1 MPGGYAECQKR
12 AMLAV
17 CSVEVGRWYGTTRGR
32 TYRGRA
38 MKLKL
43 AFLFLLCGI
52 VTVQAQTTLT
62 PGVVSPTPSSPTGLP
77 AGPTFSSCS
86 YACNS
91 QYLSCV
97 NPCSTAAGIA
107 SGAPVLGSVIGGALP
122 SNTPNTAGQ
131 CFLNCTNL
139 RQTCTLGCSGLPF
152 D

>member
-1 MPGGYAECQKR
+1 
-12 AMLAV
+12 
-17 CSVEVGRWYGTTRGR
+17 
-32 TYRGRA
+32 

-43 AFLFLLCGI
+43 VFLFLLCSLA
-52 VTVQAQTTLT
+52 TVQAQTTLT

-86 YACNS
+86 YACNN
-91 QYLSCV
+91 QYMSCV

-107 SGAPVLGSVIGGALP
+107 AGTPTTTGSSTGAGVGAPAAA
-122 SNTPNTAGQ
+122 TQ